1 MSSFCGQCGMSLDAG
16 KGYCP
21 NCGAASGGWDA
32 AQDHPGVPNP
42 DATVLTDRPSA
53 GQPAVPPAAPVIPVM
68 PMPPLPAAPPPGLS
82 SHYGFTG
89 PSTSGLA
96 IAAMVTGISSLPLYA
111 ACLMGAPAS
120 IAAIVLGHLARRQ
133 IRRSGG
139 MKSGSGMALAGLIIG
154 YITLALFVAG
164 CVVVLI
170 LAISESN
177 KPSSHYTPY
186 GY

>member
-1 MSSFCGQCGMSLDAG
+1 MSSFCGQCGTSLDAG

-21 NCGAASGGWDA
+21 HCGAASGGWDA
-32 AQDHPGVPNP
+32 AQDHPGVPNL
-42 DATVLTDRPSA
+42 DATVLTDRPA
-53 GQPAVPPAAPVIPVM
+53 PRQAAAQPIPVM
-68 PMPPLPAAPPPGLS
+68 PVPPYPAPPAAWPPQ
-82 SHYGFTG
+82 YGYAG

-96 IAAMVTGISSLPLYA
+96 IAAMVTGISSLLLFA
-111 ACLMGAPAS
+111 VCLLGAPAS

-154 YITLALFVAG
+154 YVTLAVFVVA
-164 CVVVLI
+164 CIVVLV

>member
-1 MSSFCGQCGMSLDAG
+1 MSSFCGQCGMSLDEG

-21 NCGAASGGWDA
+21 NCGAPSDGWDGA
-32 AQDHPGVPNP
+32 PAPDPAPNP
-42 DATVLTDRPSA
+42 DVTLLTERPSP
-53 GQPAVPPAAPVIPVM
+53 GQPAVPPAAPPIPV
-68 PMPPLPAAPPPGLS
+68 PPLPAPPPGLPMP
-82 SHYGFTG
+82 YGVAG

-111 ACLMGAPAS
+111 FCLIGAPAS
-120 IAAIVLGHLARRQ
+120 IAAVVLGHLARRQ